1 MDQPKSK
8 ADQRRETRTVSG
20 GGGGTREKPD
30 KPKKDK
36 KDKGKTAAGT
46 GGSKRNK
53 KAKKDAPKPMTRV
66 VIRHLPPTMTEEL
79 LREQISVD
87 GQMPKH
93 DEFYFVGPDW
103 SLGVHASSRAYI
115 NFIEPEDIFRFTDS
129 FDGYTFVDTKGM
141 EYQAVVEYAPLQK
154 LPKNRSRKKD
164 AKCNTIESDSHF
176 ISFKEALEAEEQEA
190 LHGRG
195 TQEFSFKLEQENKTT
210 TTPLLEFIAQKKQ
223 EKRDERR
230 RKQEEKRKARDEERH
245 TRKTQIA
252 KAIPAAIKEEKD
264 GGDIVV
270 RTVLS
275 RLNPQAQHAAK
286 GAGST
291 GGSEKKGAGRDGKLK
306 DDKDKKARNRKEKDR
321 TNRGEKKATEDTK
334 PQGGGTPVDGEKHG
348 GKKQDREKSGK
359 KPNREKDKPKEENR
373 QQNAPRVEANERQ
386 RKEKEHGAGGKADL
400 ASTSKPNSSV
410 SLEDSSKKEVKKYS
424 ERRKETRARAETRFA
439 EQDIKKDNDPARPS
453 PEASASNANIDVK
466 KSMLTAN
473 VAPFIPKEKTTII
486 LAGPSSTSTNNPA
499 ALPSTKTPAGSGSSA
514 SKAVKPI
521 SEETTSD
528 HGKSPSP
535 DDSGRPDENV
545 PPKVPNEKISEK
557 VREARE
563 ARKIRN
569 KDRPSIEIYQP
580 RKRIVPGAGKSEEDR
595 GRSDSDRPSDSVST
609 SAAAG
614 AGQDD
619 GGAKERRHKLTKK
632 ASDRQPT
639 RERKNGRKNS
649 TDVEGSNDAGWWI

>member
-8 ADQRRETRTVSG
+8 ADQRRDSRAVSG

-36 KDKGKTAAGT
+36 KDKGKSAAGT
-46 GGSKRNK
+46 GASKQRNK
-53 KAKKDAPKPMTRV
+53 KAKKDVAKPMTRV
-66 VIRHLPPTMTEEL
+66 IIRHLPPTMTEEL

-115 NFIEPEDIFRFTDS
+115 NFTDPEDIFRFTDS
-129 FDGYTFVDTKGM
+129 FDGYTFVDAKGM

-210 TTPLLEFIAQKKQ
+210 TTPLLEFIAQKKL

-252 KAIPAAIKEEKD
+252 KAIPAAIKEEKE

-275 RLNPQAQHAAK
+275 RLNPQAQHAPK
-286 GAGST
+286 GA
-291 GGSEKKGAGRDGKLK
+291 GGSEKKGAGGDGKPK

-321 TNRGEKKATEDTK
+321 PNRGEKKAAEDTR
-334 PQGGGTPVDGEKHG
+334 PQGGGTPVDGEKHV
-348 GKKQDREKSGK
+348 GKKQDREKPGK

-373 QQNAPRVEANERQ
+373 QQNAPRVDASERQ
-386 RKEKEHGAGGKADL
+386 KKEKEHGVGGKDEL
-400 ASTSKPNSSV
+400 ASTSKPNTSV
-410 SLEDSSKKEVKKYS
+410 PVDDSSKKEVKKYS

-439 EQDIKKDNDPARPS
+439 EQDVKKDNDPARPS
-453 PEASASNANIDVK
+453 PEVAASASNAKIDVK
-466 KSMLTAN
+466 KSILTAN

-499 ALPSTKTPAGSGSSA
+499 ALPSTKTPAAGSGPPA
-514 SKAVKPI
+514 SKAVKSI

-545 PPKVPNEKISEK
+545 PPKTPNEKISEK

-595 GRSDSDRPSDSVST
+595 GRSDSDRPSDNVST
-609 SAAAG
+609 SAAA
-614 AGQDD
+614 AGPDD

-649 TDVEGSNDAGWWI
+649 TDVEGSNEVGWWM